1 MKSRKRRPTI
11 ADVASRAGV
20 SPATVSR
27 VFNETAA
34 VNGDLKERV
43 RSAAEE
49 LGYVPDPIAR
59 SLRTQRTMT
68 WAVLIT
74 DIQNSFYTSLVRGI
88 EDVAQAN
95 GYSVMLCNTD
105 ENLDKEQEYL
115 SVVAAAR
122 MAGVVISPS
131 SATDSDVG
139 DLLEL
144 GTPVVAIVRR
154 VAHAEVDTVLVDNID
169 GAKRGTNHLIS
180 IGRRRIACI
189 TGSPHTTTGS
199 ERLLG
204 YKQAL
209 EAAGIAVDESLIRF
223 SDFKES
229 GGFRAASELMEMAN
243 PPDAIFV
250 ANNLMTLGTLEA
262 LRAAKIP
269 IPDQVAVVG
278 FDDEPWAEYTQPPLT
293 VVAQPTYDMGR
304 QAAELLLER
313 IAGSSGPAREV
324 ILRTELRVRESG

>member
-1 MKSRKRRPTI
+1 
-11 ADVASRAGV
+11 
-20 SPATVSR
+20 
-27 VFNETAA
+27 
-34 VNGDLKERV
+34 
-43 RSAAEE
+43 
-49 LGYVPDPIAR
+49 
-59 SLRTQRTMT
+59 MT

-105 ENLDKEQEYL
+105 ENLEKEQEYL

-131 SATDSDVG
+131 SATDSDVTG
-139 DLLEL
+139 LLEL
-144 GTPVVAIVRR
+144 GTPVVAIDRR
-154 VAHAEVDTVLVDNID
+154 IAHDGVDTVLVDNID
-169 GAKRGTNHLIS
+169 GARRGTNHLIG
-180 IGRRRIACI
+180 IGRRHIACI

-204 YKQAL
+204 YKKAI
-209 EAAGIAVDESLIRF
+209 EAAGISLDEGLIRYA
-223 SDFKES
+223 DFKES
-229 GGFRAASELMEMAN
+229 GGFRAASELMDLDN

-262 LRAAKIP
+262 LRARKVR

-304 QAAELLLER
+304 QAADLLLER
-313 IAGSSGPAREV
+313 IGGSTGPAREV
-324 ILRTELRVRESG
+324 ILRTELCVRESG

>member
-1 MKSRKRRPTI
+1 MKSRKRRATI
-11 ADVASRAGV
+11 ADVAELAGV
-20 SPATVSR
+20 SAATVSR
-27 VFNETAA
+27 VFNKTAP
-34 VNGDLKERV
+34 VNGDLESRV
-43 RSAAEE
+43 RSAAEQ
-49 LGYVPDPIAR
+49 LGYMPDSIAR

-88 EDVAQAN
+88 EDIAQAN

-105 ENLDKEQEYL
+105 EDLVKESEYL

-131 SATDSDVG
+131 SATESDVTG
-139 DLLEL
+139 LLEL
-144 GTPVVAIVRR
+144 GTPVVAIDRR
-154 VAHAEVDTVLVDNID
+154 IANEEVDTVLVDNID
-169 GAKRGTNHLIS
+169 GARRGTNHLVG
-180 IGRRRIACI
+180 IGRTRIACI
-189 TGSPHTTTGS
+189 TGSPRTTTGS

-204 YKQAL
+204 YKRAL
-209 EAAGIAVDESLIRF
+209 DEAGLPYDEQLVRYA
-223 SDFKES
+223 DFKES
-229 GGFRAASELMEMAN
+229 GGFRAASELMDLEE

-262 LRAAKIP
+262 LREREVP
-269 IPDQVAVVG
+269 IPDRVAVVG
-278 FDDEPWAEYTQPPLT
+278 FDDEPWAEYTRPPLT
-293 VVAQPTYDMGR
+293 VVAQPTYEMGR

-313 IAGSSGPAREV
+313 IGGASGPAREV